1 LNDFPH
7 SKQNGLDRDVISPQN
22 GHILEDPISPR
33 DVFVAKSFPS
43 ESARRV
49 RKVRRWTRKG
59 CKTEPILSC
68 STGSRWH
75 IRGSDSVQDC
85 STHTTALSP
94 QAWQPIRSWGC
105 AAKPKWAIQTSY
117 CFGHGRSSC

>member
-1 LNDFPH
+1 
-7 SKQNGLDRDVISPQN
+7 LDRDVINPQN

-43 ESARRV
+43 ESAREV

-94 QAWQPIRSWGC
+94 QGDSRADLGVELQNQSEQFRP
-105 AAKPKWAIQTSY
+105 AIVS
-117 CFGHGRSSC
+117 GMGDHHV